1 MTSTKITN
9 TDLYN
14 NKYSIDILEKNIFH
28 LEKKVLLLTQTL
40 TAEFCVKH
48 IFDMDIE
55 SGSEDSYL
63 FDKNYILERQPHIT
77 NEEFYEAYYMYYTE

>member
-28 LEKKVLLLTQTL
+28 LEKKILLMTQTL